1 MFSNSKIR
9 SNSTNTS
16 GQECHHH
23 GVDASTDSNQNK
35 PEEYITDNTETERQE
50 EDLTNLVNNNSSGI
64 NYLASYVKFITI
76 TRKYLYLLYKL
87 EVGHPLVTFL
97 FYNTF
102 YQLQE
107 R

>member
-1 MFSNSKIR
+1 MKIR
-9 SNSTNTS
+9 YNAANSS
-16 GQECHHH
+16 GKECHHQ
-23 GVDASTDSNQNK
+23 GVDALRDSDQNK
-35 PEEYITDNTETERQE
+35 SEEYLTDYTETERQE
-50 EDLTNLVNNNSSGI
+50 ENLTNLVNNNSSGI
-64 NYLASYVKFITI
+64 NYLASYVKSITI

>member
-50 EDLTNLVNNNSSGI
+50 DILTNLVNNNSSGI
-64 NYLASYVKFITI
+64 NYLAEYVIHFTI
-76 TRKYLYLLYKL
+76 AERYL
-87 EVGHPLVTFL
+87 
-97 FYNTF
+97 TF
-102 YQLQE
+102 YILL
-107 R
+107 RWDIL